1 MPKLANDKTI
11 ATGLGWV
18 FMNPDHFEI
27 TMAELFQKFR
37 EEPIVMIEMTKKML
51 IYTMIKKAWDA
62 NDSDE
67 FTRLV
72 NKFID
77 SHEYILYSIIG
88 TGTLGVKL
96 STSLDSVDDAAQN
109 LGSDTYVSIS
119 NHLKLIYDIRKKMK
133 IDDPDIA

>member
-1 MPKLANDKTI
+1 
-11 ATGLGWV
+11 
-18 FMNPDHFEI
+18 
-27 TMAELFQKFR
+27 
-37 EEPIVMIEMTKKML
+37 MIEMTKKML
-51 IYTMIKKAWDA
+51 IYGMLKKAWDA
-62 NDSDE
+62 NNSPE
-67 FTRLV
+67 FSRLID
-72 NKFID
+72 KFID